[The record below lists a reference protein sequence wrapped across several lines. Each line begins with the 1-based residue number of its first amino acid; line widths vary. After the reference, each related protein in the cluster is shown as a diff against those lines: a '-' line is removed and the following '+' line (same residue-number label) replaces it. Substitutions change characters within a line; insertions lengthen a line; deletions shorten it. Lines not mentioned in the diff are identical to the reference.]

1 MQLYSSPTSP
11 FVRKVRVLIREKGAS
26 DKVRETVV
34 AALNDPVELHAA
46 NPLGQVPALQLADG
60 TQIFNS
66 PVICQFLDEELG
78 GPKLLPPSGIAHWAD
93 MRLQT
98 IGDGISE
105 AAVSLSFERAR
116 PEEQRSPVWTA
127 RWQRAVTRSLDVL
140 EAETSTLNG
149 DLTLGRIAIAC
160 ALGYLD
166 FRHDDLGWRNGHAK
180 LADWYKNISG
190 RPAFIET
197 APA

>member
-1 MQLYSSPTSP
+1 MQLFSSPTSP
-11 FVRKVRVLIREKGAS
+11 FVRKVRVLIREKGAT

-34 AALNDPVELHAA
+34 AALNDPAELHAA
-46 NPLGQVPALQLADG
+46 NPLGQVPALALDDG

-105 AAVSLSFERAR
+105 AAVSLSFERSR
-116 PEEQRSPVWTA
+116 PEEQRSPVWTG
-127 RWQRAVTRSLDVL
+127 RWQRVVSRSLDAL
-140 EAETSTLNG
+140 EAETGKLDGN
-149 DLTLGRIAIAC
+149 LTLGRIAIVC

-166 FRHDDLGWRNGHAK
+166 FRHDNLGWREGHPK
-180 LADWYKNISG
+180 LAAWYKTMSG
-190 RPAFIET
+190 RPAFKET
-197 APA
+197 EPA